1 MAREMLGACEVFDR
15 GPMGCAN
22 SSNRQSESP
31 PSLSWFCRIGTAGG
45 DEIGAPT
52 HLEARSDG
60 RPTHWAIKIRNQR
73 GHEGVHESFMNPPS
87 RWFVV
92 LILWGRTYAA
102 QDEPNRFAA
111 S

>member
-1 MAREMLGACEVFDR
+1 MAREMLGASLRSGADGLREFFRSSIGEPTVVVMVLPDR
-15 GPMGCAN
+15 DGRRETRLVLPLI
-22 SSNRQSESP
+22 SR
-31 PSLSWFCRIGTAGG
+31 
-45 DEIGAPT
+45 
-52 HLEARSDG
+52 RSDG

-73 GHEGVHESFMNPPS
+73 GHEGVHASFMNPPS